1 MFFKYYS
8 RAGYAIFM
16 FMISCF
22 FLVGKVPAQA
32 ESDFPINTVLIKE
45 EVLKLNPSL
54 NILKWPKDEQIR
66 RLEVKV
72 RDIDLIKLIARE
84 KIEKIIKQ
92 KYIPSDICD
101 RFIPL
106 RNYIKGCGALLV
118 RYRCREFLI
127 QLTITSA
134 NARIVIREE
143 KSSIRETDQGKL
155 RFVQEVME
163 KFFNEDDILLKTDY
177 GPVARK
183 GGLEGKIPK
192 QTPTTTETEIR
203 LRWYD
208 TLYWWT
214 DGEIACF
221 WVCFSPGSSG
231 GCVDQKNWFANVLS
245 LEKGLR
251 TKKGK
256 LTQEMIDKV
265 LRVKSG
271 LKEYVPV
278 RPNETA
284 ETPKEKRMIME
295 NLPGQV
301 GMLFKWPDLKTIPS
315 DKLVT
320 GIENKYTLRA
330 KRSTIRWIYKVIDP
344 KWLPESKK
352 QLEERLTMIK
362 DVHNSIDATY
372 VEWEKNQYRFRITQ
386 SKTVLTIIVTPTT
399 DANAVS
405 GHTLQEKIAS
415 ASAICTQIVRNI
427 PKVEVTTE
435 DKEVINIVPQG
446 TTSVLLAKTFNQGMV
461 KQCDDGIVGQRA
473 RVDWKDELDR
483 RSHEYWWGRMGWWT
497 DGRKLGLYTLKIE
510 NGAWEASYSPGVD
523 YRWFEGPKRP
533 KTDN

>member
-1 MFFKYYS
+1 
-8 RAGYAIFM
+8 
-16 FMISCF
+16 
-22 FLVGKVPAQA
+22 
-32 ESDFPINTVLIKE
+32 
-45 EVLKLNPSL
+45 LKLNPSL

-101 RFIPL
+101 RFTPL

-118 RYRCREFLI
+118 RYKCREFLI

-192 QTPTTTETEIR
+192 QTPTTAETEIR

-251 TKKGK
+251 TKRGK

-265 LRVKSG
+265 LGVKSG
-271 LKEYVPV
+271 SKEIPAEVELFKTETLKKF
-278 RPNETA
+278 PNIDKRAAYFTWPSA
-284 ETPKEKRMIME
+284 EKMSKSFRDSDEPLSAAKRRLVIPNWITIKKVSVTNAKRMAE
-295 NLPGQV
+295 
-301 GMLFKWPDLKTIPS
+301 KWIRAILKDSWIPDDIHSKLIALDSSDANDYDRICVRYEMKGYYIQIVQINPEIAITIKPTKPRIFAPS
-315 DKLVT
+315 
-320 GIENKYTLRA
+320 E
-330 KRSTIRWIYKVIDP
+330 VIDSFFTKSTEIKENTLSQP
-344 KWLPESKK
+344 VDAFPSGSHGKPRDTLKKPEY
-352 QLEERLTMIK
+352 R
-362 DVHNSIDATY
+362 
-372 VEWEKNQYRFRITQ
+372 NQYW
-386 SKTVLTIIVTPTT
+386 
-399 DANAVS
+399 
-405 GHTLQEKIAS
+405 GHT
-415 ASAICTQIVRNI
+415 
-427 PKVEVTTE
+427 
-435 DKEVINIVPQG
+435 
-446 TTSVLLAKTFNQGMV
+446 
-461 KQCDDGIVGQRA
+461 
-473 RVDWKDELDR
+473 
-483 RSHEYWWGRMGWWT
+483 YWWTNGESFAFAIKKFYGGKGRPV
-497 DGRKLGLYTLKIE
+497 GLPK
-510 NGAWEASYSPGVD
+510 D
-523 YRWFEGPKRP
+523 WF
-533 KTDN
+533 